1 MLPSR
6 YVRTYQVDPLE
17 GFCLTKPIRYP
28 YQVDP
33 LHMRS
38 SPINT
43 GLSGDCEIFK
53 ILYIYNQVI
62 EILFRN
68 IAIRAKNV
76 VLNFVDMNRLIIR
89 LFAVGMLERLK
100 YANFAIVCNCLIHCE
115 LAVSCFGALR
125 NARQNPSSYGLKA
138 KGLCDK
144 VIGFSG

>member
-43 GLSGDCEIFK
+43 GLNGYCKIFK

-76 VLNFVDMNRLIIR
+76 VLNLVDMNRLMVR
-89 LFAVGMLERLK
+89 LFAAGVLQWLWK
-100 YANFAIVCNCLIHCE
+100 
-115 LAVSCFGALR
+115 
-125 NARQNPSSYGLKA
+125 
-138 KGLCDK
+138 
-144 VIGFSG
+144 